1 MTLVLTGLV
10 LAARHSGRY
19 GHTRGVMVFFPGL
32 TYRSCLLDSL
42 VYTEVTDPEVRR
54 DIGPDRLSSCCWA
67 QWQVRS
73 HKGCHGI
80 LPGTDLQIVLA

>member
-10 LAARHSGRY
+10 LAAGHSGRY

-42 VYTEVTDPEVRR
+42 V
-54 DIGPDRLSSCCWA
+54 
-67 QWQVRS
+67 
-73 HKGCHGI
+73 
-80 LPGTDLQIVLA
+80 